1 MRPCIMAEY
10 YRHFVVSLFLAL
22 ILKFLTKYGN
32 INSIYHSDKMILSFS
47 MKIYNFLGLIQIWV
61 EWHMDGCPFRFAFK
75 YGFNLPAK
83 FLAYSNEK

>member
-1 MRPCIMAEY
+1 
-10 YRHFVVSLFLAL
+10 
-22 ILKFLTKYGN
+22 
-32 INSIYHSDKMILSFS
+32 MILSFS

-83 FLAYSNEK
+83 VLAYSNEKQYKLAGNCLTVDTIWFDLM

>member
-1 MRPCIMAEY
+1 
-10 YRHFVVSLFLAL
+10 
-22 ILKFLTKYGN
+22 
-32 INSIYHSDKMILSFS
+32 MILSFS

-83 FLAYSNEK
+83 VLAYSNEK